1 MPWCE
6 PCAKYFTPTAMTV
19 EGACPSCGE
28 KPDLPNAHG
37 KITAE
42 NLNLRELAGMTE
54 EEAKAPWHFKLLLGA
69 LALYLTWRVI
79 SLFS

>member
-1 MPWCE
+1 MTAEGSCPDCGD
-6 PCAKYFTPTAMTV
+6 TP
-19 EGACPSCGE
+19 S
-28 KPDLPNAHG
+28 LPNAHG

-42 NLNLRELAGMTE
+42 NLNLRKLAGMTE
-54 EEAKAPWHFKLLLGA
+54 AEAKAPWHFKMLLGA